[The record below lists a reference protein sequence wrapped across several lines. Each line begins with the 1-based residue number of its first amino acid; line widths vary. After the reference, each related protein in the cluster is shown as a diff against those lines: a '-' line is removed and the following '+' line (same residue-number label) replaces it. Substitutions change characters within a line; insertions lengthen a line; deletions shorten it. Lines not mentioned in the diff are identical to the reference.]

1 VIVKSKVGGTFELD
15 DLGISFQ
22 PGETLDLAF
31 FATEKQLQL
40 SRELKLAIE
49 RGHLESV
56 HGAPLIPS
64 NFQALTSK
72 AMPVIVP
79 GDPSIRRAI
88 FVDSSIPQDSISFG
102 FYVMRD
108 LPTRRNIVTS
118 TSDSK
123 LLDAILENEKDTA
136 ILATARSRLNRLR
149 PAGGGR

>member
-1 VIVKSKVGGTFELD
+1 MVVKSNVGGTFELD

-31 FATEKQLQL
+31 FATKKQLQL
-40 SRELKLAIE
+40 SKELKLAIE
-49 RGHLESV
+49 KGHLESV
-56 HGAPLIPS
+56 QGALIVPS
-64 NFQALTSK
+64 NFQALESK

-123 LLDAILENEKDTA
+123 LLASILENERDTT
-136 ILATARSRLNRLR
+136 ILATARSRLSRLR